1 MTLAKSQLVQNFQ
14 QYKED
19 AKVKNWQQVHQ
30 YSKVSIAGIKLESEQ
45 IKKENHGLNQELTRM
60 RRALEKQRKE

>member
-30 YSKVSIAGIKLESEQ
+30 YSKVSVAGIKLESEQ
-45 IKKENHGLNQELTRM
+45 IKKENQGLNQELTRM

>member
-1 MTLAKSQLVQNFQ
+1 MTLAKSKLVQNFQ

-30 YSKVSIAGIKLESEQ
+30 YSKVSVAGIKLESEQ
-45 IKKENHGLNQELTRM
+45 IKKENQGLNQELTRM